1 VVPLRSLETALIAF
15 KTNKMRAALTS
26 LGVVIG
32 VAAILTMIAVA
43 EGTNRRMKKEMQSL
57 GSNLLLVLPGA
68 QTTSG
73 ARMGSGGVQ
82 TLTYEDAVAIG
93 EMDSVDSAAPTVR
106 KVVQAIY
113 KNLNWSTSMLGTTPS
128 YARVRDYEMAQSR
141 FFSHRE
147 MQSQAK
153 VCLLGRTVVDNIF
166 FDEDPVGKTI
176 RLNRLPFRVIGVLK
190 EKGSSPGGRDQDDI
204 ILMPLVTAQRKLM
217 GITHVRAM
225 FVRAV
230 DGRLGD
236 AEKEVELLL
245 RQRHRIPP
253 RGENDFTIRN
263 LTDILERAE
272 SASRTMGFMLGAV
285 ASVSLVVGGI
295 GIMNIMLVSVTERT
309 REIGIRRAVG
319 ATRSDVRMQFFMEAL
334 ILCGFGGVLGIAVG
348 AGTAYML
355 SRFGDF
361 EFAFP
366 LWAVALSFL
375 FSIGVGVVFGF
386 YPALKASR
394 INPIDALR
402 YE

>member
-1 VVPLRSLETALIAF
+1 
-15 KTNKMRAALTS
+15 MRAALTS

-93 EMDSVDSAAPTVR
+93 ELDSVDSAAPTVR

-113 KNLNWSTSMLGTTPS
+113 THLHWSTSMLGTTPS
-128 YARVRDYEMAQSR
+128 YARVRDYEMAQGR
-141 FFSHRE
+141 FFSLRE

-153 VCLLGRTVVDNIF
+153 VCLLGRTVADNIF

-230 DGRLGD
+230 DGRLRE
-236 AEKEVELLL
+236 AEEEVGILL

-263 LTDILERAE
+263 LTDIIERAE

-334 ILCGFGGVLGIAVG
+334 ILCGFGGVLGIVAG

-394 INPIDALR
+394 INPIEALR

>member
-1 VVPLRSLETALIAF
+1 
-15 KTNKMRAALTS
+15 MRAALTS

-93 EMDSVDSAAPTVR
+93 ELDSVDSAAPTVR

-128 YARVRDYEMAQSR
+128 YARVRDYEMSQGR
-141 FFSHRE
+141 FFSLRE
-147 MQSQAK
+147 MQAQAK

-176 RLNRLPFRVIGVLK
+176 RLNRLPFRVVGVLR

-230 DGRLGD
+230 DGRLRD
-236 AEKEVELLL
+236 AEEEVELLL

-263 LTDILERAE
+263 LTDIIERAE
-272 SASRTMGFMLGAV
+272 SAARTMGFMLGAV

-319 ATRSDVRMQFFMEAL
+319 ATRSDVRMQFFIEAL
-334 ILCGFGGVLGIAVG
+334 ILCGFGGVLGIAAG

-361 EFAFP
+361 EFALP